1 MEEAYTALYQE
12 FLRLQLL
19 CLKQAEMLQH
29 LTEALRRQQGAAP
42 VFNGN
47 FEDLYS
53 EPVQCRR
60 DGLELF
66 NHADYRAQAAH
77 FHKQVAHIHTSAAHI
92 HTSAAHTQ
100 TSAAH
105 THTSA
110 AQTHTS
116 AAQTH
121 TSALHPTGV
130 TDDPVVPPLAGALS
144 RLHLE
149 PVQEKEDVDG
159 AASASGRGETEQ
171 SSILDELR
179 QVEQRWH
186 TSQRPKQQQQQQQPR
201 LWASSFLTSEML
213 SEAGGML
220 MSRVT
225 LHSQVCEFCHAVFP
239 GHTTT
244 RGEFLRHLTT
254 HIS

>member
-29 LTEALRRQQGAAP
+29 LTEALRKHQGVAP

-53 EPVQCRR
+53 EPDQYRC
-60 DGLELF
+60 DGLVAF
-66 NHADYRAQAAH
+66 THAEDRAQAAH
-77 FHKQVAHIHTSAAHI
+77 IHKQVAHTHTP
-92 HTSAAHTQ
+92 
-100 TSAAH
+100 AAH
-105 THTSA
+105 THTP
-110 AQTHTS
+110 
-116 AAQTH
+116 
-121 TSALHPTGV
+121 ALHPAGI
-130 TDDPVVPPLAGALS
+130 TDDSVVFPLAGALN

-149 PVQEKEDVDG
+149 PVQEKAKVDG
-159 AASASGRGETEQ
+159 EASASGQCETEKC
-171 SSILDELR
+171 SILDELR
-179 QVEQRWH
+179 QVEQRWYS
-186 TSQRPKQQQQQQQPR
+186 SQTPKQQPQQQQQQKQQRRP
-201 LWASSFLTSEML
+201 WSSSFLTSEML